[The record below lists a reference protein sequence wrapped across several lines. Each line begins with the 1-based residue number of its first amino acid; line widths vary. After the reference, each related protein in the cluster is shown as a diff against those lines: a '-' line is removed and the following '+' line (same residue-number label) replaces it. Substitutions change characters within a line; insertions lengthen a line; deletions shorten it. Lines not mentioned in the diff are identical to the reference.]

1 MLWGNLW
8 SFSCIYLSLTLYGLF
23 DGELVCMCVYEGEI
37 NVSFY
42 CHSGIN
48 RSITLF
54 LHYHSIIID
63 KSLSVILSQ

>member
-1 MLWGNLW
+1 
-8 SFSCIYLSLTLYGLF
+8 
-23 DGELVCMCVYEGEI
+23 MCVYEGEI